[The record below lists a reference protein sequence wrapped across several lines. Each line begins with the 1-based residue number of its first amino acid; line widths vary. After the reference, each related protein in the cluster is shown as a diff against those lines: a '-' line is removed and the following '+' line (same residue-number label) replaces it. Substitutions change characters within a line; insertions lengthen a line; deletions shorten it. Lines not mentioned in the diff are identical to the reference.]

1 MKKTY
6 YLLSIIDINTN
17 EKIPQAIFDSKKE
30 LQNGIKRYQEELNFN
45 SNNNYKLVE
54 DEDYVINEFYL
65 NNFY

>member
-45 SNNNYKLVE
+45 SNDNYKLVE

>member
-6 YLLSIIDINTN
+6 YLLSIIDIDTN

-45 SNNNYKLVE
+45 SNDNYKLVK

>member
-45 SNNNYKLVE
+45 SNDNYKLVE
-54 DEDYVINEFYL
+54 DEDYVINKFYL

>member
-1 MKKTY
+1 MEKTY

-45 SNNNYKLVE
+45 SNDNYKLVK